1 MAQFVSAGERR
12 RTLIVSCIVSAVAAL
27 VAGMLI
33 GRASVPTVAER
44 AAAVRVQGNNLA
56 TRLSALTI
64 EYEQALTGSG
74 DTVAKGV
81 DEPLTG
87 IETELKAAVD
97 DAPWVTPGRRAEVLA
112 ATKNVRAVA
121 AAEAPA
127 ATFETAVGEAATL
140 VREVL
145 GAP

>member
-12 RTLIVSCIVSAVAAL
+12 RRLVASCIVCAVVAL
-27 VAGMLI
+27 VAGVLI

-44 AAAVRVQGNNLA
+44 VAGVRVQGNNLA

-74 DTVAKGV
+74 DTVSKGV

-87 IETELKAAVD
+87 IERELGAAMD
-97 DAPWVTPGRRAEVLA
+97 DAPWVTTARRAEVLA
-112 ATKNVRAVA
+112 ATKNVRSVA
-121 AAEAPA
+121 AAQAPG
-127 ATFETAVGEAATL
+127 ATFETAVAEAATL